1 MITKQIHFKDYD
13 LARQKII
20 NLKTDYNVSNKLNIS
35 SEKGLLLTF
44 EIKEEH
50 LEHYLK
56 LIEHF
61 GLETY

>member
-35 SEKGLLLTF
+35 SENGLLLTY
-44 EIKEEH
+44 EIKEEY
-50 LEHYLK
+50 LEHYLE
-56 LIEHF
+56 LIEQL

>member
-20 NLKTDYNVSNKLNIS
+20 NLKTDYDVSNKLNMS
-35 SEKGLLLTF
+35 KEKGLLLTF
-44 EIKEEH
+44 EVKEEY
-50 LEHYLK
+50 LENYLD
-56 LIEHF
+56 LIEQF